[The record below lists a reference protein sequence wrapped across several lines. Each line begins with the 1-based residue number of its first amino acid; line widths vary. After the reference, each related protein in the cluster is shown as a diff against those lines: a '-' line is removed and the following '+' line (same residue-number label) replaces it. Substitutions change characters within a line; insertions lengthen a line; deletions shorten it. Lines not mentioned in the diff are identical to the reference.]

1 MNAAFAKVVGADV
14 LLPHD
19 LLTMTRPS
27 GKIMNDACHYNTLRA
42 AQRIATVAL
51 RLATLLLDIV
61 DEASYETMHAVLDG
75 TPEGLLHLLLTHRR
89 FGVPTPT
96 SWVPSVVRAE
106 LAANLIP
113 KTGNRAGGVT
123 MKEYT
128 EVRPPGVHAKVR
140 AHVRP

>member
-27 GKIMNDACHYNTLRA
+27 GKIMNDACHYNALRA

-96 SWVPSVVRAE
+96 SCVPAVVRA
-106 LAANLIP
+106 
-113 KTGNRAGGVT
+113 
-123 MKEYT
+123 
-128 EVRPPGVHAKVR
+128 
-140 AHVRP
+140 